1 MSGGFAAK
9 RDLFGGALMVAIGLG
24 SVLEGRNHTIGTLTN
39 MGSGYFPIILG
50 VVLAGLG
57 VAIALTG
64 LSPGAVDDAEDGQ
77 AGFQLPDWRGASAI
91 IASIVA
97 FIFLGDRFGLA
108 PATFVCVFIAA
119 LGDRQSKLFEAF
131 LLATAL
137 TAVAIGL
144 FVYLLQIPF
153 PIFHWDPA

>member
-9 RDLFGGALMVAIGLG
+9 RDLFGGVLMVAIGLG
-24 SVLEGRNHTIGTLTN
+24 SVLEGRNHTIGTLTD

-64 LSPGAVDDAEDGQ
+64 LSASAVDDAEDGQ
-77 AGFQLPDWRGASAI
+77 TGFQLPDWRGASAI
-91 IASIVA
+91 VVSIVA
-97 FIFLGDRFGLA
+97 FVFLGDRFGLA

-119 LGDRQSKLFEAF
+119 LGDRESTLLETF
-131 LLATAL
+131 LLASAL
-137 TAVAIGL
+137 TIIAVGL
-144 FVYLLQIPF
+144 FAYLLQIPF
-153 PIFHWDPA
+153 PILQWDPS